1 MKNIFTAL
9 LLCTIFAST
18 FAKSKTDDPKVNATA
33 SDSYVILNDGE
44 RIDNISNTQW
54 EAFNKTGN
62 LILGERVVAPTSML
76 WIRDTKG
83 LWLMFSGYRYKCEIE
98 GKVSVYRTSMTL
110 TKSNGIMIYAPK
122 YFILIN
128 GQTKLDKQ
136 LNYDNLVKAIGDD
149 ADALAKADKLHHRLI
164 NRDIVPAQLKIIQE
178 YNKK

>member
-1 MKNIFTAL
+1 MAF
-9 LLCTIFAST
+9 LLCTILTTAN
-18 FAKSKTDDPKVNATA
+18 AAGKTDDPKVNAA
-33 SDSYVILNDGE
+33 SSNSYVILNNGE

-54 EAFNKTGN
+54 ETFNKTGN
-62 LILGERVVAPTSML
+62 LVVGERVVTPESML

-110 TKSNGIMIYAPK
+110 TKSNGIMVYAPK
-122 YFILIN
+122 YFILMN
-128 GQTKLDKQ
+128 GETQLDKP
-136 LNYDNLVKAIGDD
+136 LTYENLVKAIGDD
-149 ADALAKADKLHHRLI
+149 KDALAKADKLHHRLI